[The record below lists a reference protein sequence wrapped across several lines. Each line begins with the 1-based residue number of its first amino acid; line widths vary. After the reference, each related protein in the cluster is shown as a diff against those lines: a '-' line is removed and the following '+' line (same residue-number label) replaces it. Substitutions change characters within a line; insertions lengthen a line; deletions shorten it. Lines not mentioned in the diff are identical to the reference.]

1 METEIRIDLEAAL
14 KSGES
19 IVLELGCGAKKTK
32 GRIGVDC
39 VDLPGV
45 DIVTDL
51 EAGLSFLPD
60 NSVDEIHAE
69 HLFEHLQNLEGMIR
83 EVVRV
88 LKPGGTCRV
97 RVPHFTN
104 PYACSDYTHMRFFG
118 LYTFYYFVDEAHQ
131 LSRKVPSFYTDIR
144 IRVLSQKLVF
154 RHPGKIRGPFRKLY
168 GRWVNR
174 SSAAQERYESSPWK
188 RVPCH
193 AIEVVFTPQK

>member
-14 KSGES
+14 KSGGPV
-19 IVLELGCGAKKTK
+19 VLELGCGAKKTQ

-45 DIVTDL
+45 DVVTDL
-51 EAGLSFLPD
+51 EAGLAFMPD
-60 NSVDEIHAE
+60 NSVDEIHSE
-69 HLFEHLQNLEGMIR
+69 HVFEHLQNFEQMMRG
-83 EVVRV
+83 V
-88 LKPGGTCRV
+88 V

-104 PYACSDYTHMRFFG
+104 PYAYSDYTHKRFFG

-131 LSRKVPSFYTDIR
+131 LRRKVPSFYTDVRIR
-144 IRVLSQKLVF
+144 ILSQKLVF

-193 AIEVVFTPQK
+193 AIEVVFTPEA